1 MMVRFSIKLLDGGT
15 SKNVP
20 VPVGVVSPGQ
30 GQNSYWE
37 GMYPKSQRGTICVL
51 LENSIKLLHS
61 FEFASL

>member
-1 MMVRFSIKLLDGGT
+1 LKHIKILSPAARGQRKMMVRFSIKLLDGGT

-37 GMYPKSQRGTICVL
+37 GM
-51 LENSIKLLHS
+51 
-61 FEFASL
+61 